1 MDWARKAMMM
11 KTRTWIKDPDSLFNK
26 SQESNLLEGRE

>member
-1 MDWARKAMMM
+1 MMM
-11 KTRTWIKDPDSLFNK
+11 KTRIWIKDLDSLFNK